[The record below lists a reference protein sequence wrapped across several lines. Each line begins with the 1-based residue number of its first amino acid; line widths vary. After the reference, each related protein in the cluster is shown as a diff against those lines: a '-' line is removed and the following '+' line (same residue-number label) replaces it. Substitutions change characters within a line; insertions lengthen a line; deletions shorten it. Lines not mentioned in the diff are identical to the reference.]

1 MADFHLPLSAQEKNY
16 LLGLLKTMLTET
28 RVEVHRT
35 HTPGYRE
42 AVLGEESLERGLLAK
57 LQAVAKPSAGAT

>member
-1 MADFHLPLSAQEKNY
+1 MADFHLPLNAQEKDY

-35 HTPGYRE
+35 HTPGFRE
-42 AVLGEESLERGLLAK
+42 KVIAEEDLVRGLLTK
-57 LQAVAKPSAGAT
+57 LQQPGDR

>member
-1 MADFHLPLSAQEKNY
+1 MADFHLPLNAQEKDY

-35 HTPGYRE
+35 HTPGFRE
-42 AVLGEESLERGLLAK
+42 KVIDEENLVRGLLTK
-57 LQAVAKPSAGAT
+57 LQQPAG

>member
-1 MADFHLPLSAQEKNY
+1 MADFSLSLTSHEKDY

-35 HTPGYRE
+35 HTPGFRE
-42 AVLGEESLERGLLAK
+42 KVIAEEDLVRGLLAK
-57 LQAVAKPSAGAT
+57 LERPGN

>member
-1 MADFHLPLSAQEKNY
+1 MADFHLPLNAQEKDY

-35 HTPGYRE
+35 HTPGFRE
-42 AVLGEESLERGLLAK
+42 KVIAEEDLVRGLLTK
-57 LQAVAKPSAGAT
+57 LQQPAG

>member
-1 MADFHLPLSAQEKNY
+1 MTDFHLPLNAQEKDY

-35 HTPGYRE
+35 HTPGFRE
-42 AVLGEESLERGLLAK
+42 KVIAEEDLVRGLLTK
-57 LQAVAKPSAGAT
+57 LEQPGG